1 VSNPVIYANEFAGH
15 LNNGLAPD
23 SFKYRILAEG
33 DSWMD
38 RSALVQKAG
47 GRLAAGRQEG
57 AGAVIE
63 RAEMRQGPSVFFKGG
78 REAMLKGIIVVLL
91 VAIGLAGCASVPMGD
106 AGRDAQL
113 KSFTPKPGV
122 AGLYIYRNESIGAA
136 IRMDVEVD
144 GKPLGQ
150 SAAKTYFYKEVA
162 PGRHT
167 ITSKSE
173 NTDSIEVDTV
183 AGKLYYIWQEVKL
196 GLLYARTKLTQV
208 GEEEGRKAVL
218 ECKLAA
224 GQ

>member
-1 VSNPVIYANEFAGH
+1 
-15 LNNGLAPD
+15 
-23 SFKYRILAEG
+23 
-33 DSWMD
+33 M
-38 RSALVQKAG
+38 
-47 GRLAAGRQEG
+47 
-57 AGAVIE
+57 
-63 RAEMRQGPSVFFKGG
+63 
-78 REAMLKGIIVVLL
+78 
-91 VAIGLAGCASVPMGD
+91 
-106 AGRDAQL
+106 
-113 KSFTPKPGV
+113 

-173 NTDSIEVDTV
+173 NADSIEVDAA

-196 GLLYARTKLTQV
+196 GLLYARTKLTLV